1 MDCIYISKHGS
12 YNIVPAS
19 LILLVFRVYA
29 ALAVILTDVTTH
41 ILSKQVTAS
50 IHVHKDG
57 HFAE

>member
-1 MDCIYISKHGS
+1 MYCC

-57 HFAE
+57 HFDE